1 MRKAAAKVRIS
12 VRNTKGNDNFI
23 CFLLHNQGFIRIFAL
38 DKSINQAVL
47 LEYDQSRT
55 HKN

>member
-55 HKN
+55 HQN